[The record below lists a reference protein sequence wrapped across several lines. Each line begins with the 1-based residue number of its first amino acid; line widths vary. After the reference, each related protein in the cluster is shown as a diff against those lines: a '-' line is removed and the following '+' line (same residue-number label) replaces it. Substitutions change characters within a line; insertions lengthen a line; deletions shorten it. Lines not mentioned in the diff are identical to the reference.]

1 MKYIEH
7 LTANV
12 GEWNDTE
19 SLNFICTDGLEQQV
33 TLEIF
38 LNIPHTQS
46 SDNLRL
52 APPEYRFHRHHIY
65 WSHVR
70 APRCWLPM
78 IHLCDC
84 E

>member
-12 GEWNDTE
+12 GEWNDAE

-38 LNIPHTQS
+38 LNIPHTH
-46 SDNLRL
+46 N
-52 APPEYRFHRHHIY
+52 PVIIY
-65 WSHVR
+65 V
-70 APRCWLPM
+70 
-78 IHLCDC
+78 
-84 E
+84 